1 MAKKQNEVK
10 ICLWTHVQ
18 NEAHVI
24 EKMLKTAAPYI
35 DYWVLIDNGSTD
47 GTQDIIKNFFEK
59 EKIPGKLYQS
69 EIGWKGHGI
78 NRQHSWDFLKKT
90 DHGCDWIL
98 RIDADEGIEV
108 SDNFDWKIIDTAKK
122 AWSVIYHSGNHIIPR
137 MWLWRANLPWFWAE
151 DVAHETIHLPNNE
164 NPEEAN
170 LPMDFKHISV
180 GGGRSYD
187 NPIKYISDVLKL
199 ENQLHEK
206 FRDGSTLQDERYH
219 LYYLAISFNYSGV
232 AVGQEWCEKL
242 FPYGR
247 EHVKIFLERG
257 IFYHT
262 QLLENFE
269 DRGED
274 FWTLRLRSELYER
287 IGDEESA
294 RKDLWASYEQRTYR
308 GESICTLFWKY
319 YNENNLEMAF
329 KCAKIIKD
337 QKFPIEFDQWNLA
350 YGSYCENNP
359 ELREAVKRCYEDVAS
374 QQKDENAL
382 VESVNLS

>member
-1 MAKKQNEVK
+1 MAKKQNKVK

-18 NEAHVI
+18 NEAHII
-24 EKMLKTAAPYI
+24 EKMLTTAAPYI
-35 DYWVLIDNGSTD
+35 DYWVLVDNGSTD
-47 GTQDIIKNFFEK
+47 GTQDIIKKFFEK

-69 EIGWKGHGI
+69 EIGWKGHGV

-108 SDNFDWKIIDTAKK
+108 ADDFDWSIIDTAKQ
-122 AWSVIYHSGNHIIPR
+122 AWSVIFHAGDHIIPR
-137 MWLWRANLPWFWAE
+137 MWLWRANLPWFWAT
-151 DVAHETIHLPNNE
+151 DTAHETIHLPDNE
-164 NPEEAN
+164 SPQEKN
-170 LPMDFKHISV
+170 LPMSFKHIVV
-180 GGGRSYD
+180 GGGKSYE
-187 NPIKYISDVLKL
+187 NPIKYIQDVLRL

-206 FRDGSTLQDERYH
+206 FRDGSTLKEERYH

-269 DRGED
+269 DTGED
-274 FWTLRLRSELYER
+274 FWTLRLRSELHER
-287 IGDEESA
+287 IGNHEAAE
-294 RKDLWASYEQRTYR
+294 KDLWASYEKRQYR
-308 GESICTLFWKY
+308 GESISKLFWKY
-319 YNENNLEMAF
+319 CKKNNLKMAF
-329 KCAKIIKD
+329 KCAQIIKN
-337 QKFPIEFDQWNLA
+337 QKFPIDFDQWNLSYSA
-350 YGSYCENNP
+350 YYENNSK
-359 ELREAVKRCYEDVAS
+359 LREAIKQCYEDVAE
-374 QQKDENAL
+374 QGLNEKAL
-382 VESVNLS
+382 IESINLS